1 MNQTLLGLL
10 RLAHPRQICRYCSAI
25 TTSGGLCDSCQHA
38 LQDMRERCFRCAL
51 PLNDPAGICGECIA
65 NPPAFQQTVC
75 ADSYRPPVSRWLQNF
90 KDSRDLRDGHLLT
103 QRLIQRIKT
112 LYCAEDLPRYL
123 IPVPLHWRK
132 ALWRNFNQ
140 SSWITHQISKELHIP
155 ALQCL
160 HRTRPGGDQRHL
172 SRQDRLRNLR
182 GVFKLSDNIA
192 MQEKLQQRHV
202 AVIDD
207 VITTTATA
215 RAISAELRRQG
226 AARVDIWSLARTDK
240 THLSD

>member
-1 MNQTLLGLL
+1 MNRNPLNWL
-10 RLAHPRQICRYCSAI
+10 RLAQPHQTCRHCHAFTI
-25 TTSGGLCDSCQHA
+25 SGGLCAPCQNA
-38 LQDMRERCFRCAL
+38 LQDTRLRCFRCAL

-65 NPPAFQQTVC
+65 NPPAFEQTVC
-75 ADSYRPPVSRWLQNF
+75 ADSYRPPVSHWLQNF
-90 KDSRDLRDGHLLT
+90 KDSRDLRDGHLLS
-103 QRLIQRIKT
+103 QRLIQRVKS
-112 LYCAEDLPRYL
+112 LYCTDDLPHYL
-123 IPVPLHWRK
+123 IPVPLHWRR

-140 SSWITHQISKELHIP
+140 SSWIARQLSKELHIP

-182 GVFKLSDNIA
+182 GVFKLADDPA
-192 MQEKLQQRHV
+192 MRQQLQQRHV

-215 RAISAELRRQG
+215 RAISSELRRQG